1 MWILVVYG
9 VLVLSVPGY
18 PTNYKFTVDTEATLT
33 SVAASHFFRGYFNSL
48 PVNKQNI
55 ISSSLIILSYVTEYQ
70 VCRSYIAAIVLNFL
84 PDKASFLL
92 SEYPTICW
100 LTIGFRPIASV
111 LVLSIFLV
119 VASRL
124 FLHLLPGEFKG
135 IESLSRNKIFYS
147 LYLCN
152 LMVFSFDIS
161 NVHYLI

>member
-18 PTNYKFTVDTEATLT
+18 PTNYKFTVETGATLT
-33 SVAASHFFRGYFNSL
+33 SVAASHFFQGYFNSL

-70 VCRSYIAAIVLNFL
+70 VCRSYIVAFL
-84 PDKASFLL
+84 LDKASFLL

-111 LVLSIFLV
+111 LVFSIFLV

-161 NVHYLI
+161 NLHYLI

>member
-1 MWILVVYG
+1 MPLWTRLPCFAWKIIRNYTYSPFNEPQFVEKKVWILVVYG

-18 PTNYKFTVDTEATLT
+18 PTNYKFTVETGATLT
-33 SVAASHFFRGYFNSL
+33 SVAASHFFQGYFNSL

-119 VASRL
+119 VA
-124 FLHLLPGEFKG
+124 
-135 IESLSRNKIFYS
+135 
-147 LYLCN
+147 
-152 LMVFSFDIS
+152 
-161 NVHYLI
+161 